1 MEKSNENNVIKANNN
16 NEIKGNN
23 KPLKEEKSSS
33 DIIFYGEVD
42 EVVPVG
48 TLDYNDFTKEDK
60 AVQKMNGFDSK
71 YRDIVDYIIKITHN
85 IWEEKGIGI
94 IYETYHNNVIIHVG
108 SDNTGGI
115 KGVISGTLET
125 LHAFPDRR
133 LIGQNVVWSRHG
145 VDGYYSSH
153 RIFSTA
159 TNINESSF
167 GHATGKKIN
176 FRTVADCAVSN
187 NRVYEEWLVRDNLWI
202 VTQLGFDPNELAQK
216 MAVVARNKRDNLQA
230 SFGLC
235 ESMEGQYMPVKYEAK
250 DTSVGEIMLEMCSS
264 IYNCKYINE
273 VKKYYHENAILHYI
287 CNRDLVGYDQIQGMI
302 VSFLSSVPNGSYEVD
317 RVTCTARQN
326 NDGYDV
332 AVRWRLRGLEEG
344 LGLFGE
350 PSMKPLEI
358 MGINQYHFVN
368 GKIKE
373 EWDTFDGLDVLKQ
386 KYM

>member
-1 MEKSNENNVIKANNN
+1 MIMEQSNEKNSINKNKVDS
-16 NEIKGNN
+16 
-23 KPLKEEKSSS
+23 KPLNEVKNSS
-33 DIIFYGEVD
+33 DLIFYGEVD

-48 TLDYNDFTKEDK
+48 TLDFNDFIKENK

-85 IWEEKGIGI
+85 IWEEKGIGT
-94 IYETYHNNVIIHVG
+94 IYETYHNNVIIHAGSENSVG
-108 SDNTGGI
+108 IN
-115 KGVISGTLET
+115 GVISGTLQT

-133 LIGQNVVWSRHG
+133 LIGQNVVWSKHG
-145 VDGYYSSH
+145 ADGYYSSH
-153 RIFSTA
+153 RILSTA

-167 GHATGKKIN
+167 GQSTGKKIN

-187 NRVYEEWLVRDNLWI
+187 NRIFEEWLVRDNLWI
-202 VTQLGFDPNELAQK
+202 VTQLGFDPNEIAQK
-216 MAVVARNKRDNLQA
+216 MAVAARNKRNTIQT

-250 DTSVGEIMLEMCSS
+250 DDSVGEMMLEMCNS
-264 IYNCKYINE
+264 IYNCKNINE
-273 VKKYYHENAILHYI
+273 VKKYYHENAVLHYI

-317 RVTCTARQN
+317 RVTCTARHN
-326 NDGYDV
+326 NEGYDV

-358 MGINQYHFVN
+358 MGINQYHVVN

-386 KYM
+386 KFM